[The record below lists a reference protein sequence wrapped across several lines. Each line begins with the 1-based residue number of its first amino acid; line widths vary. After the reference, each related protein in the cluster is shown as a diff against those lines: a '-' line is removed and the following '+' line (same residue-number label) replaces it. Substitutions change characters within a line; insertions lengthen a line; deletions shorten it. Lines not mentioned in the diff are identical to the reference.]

1 MRRQLITTVAA
12 VTSMVLLAFLIPLGY
27 LVALT
32 TEDRAVRGAILEL
45 DTLRSV
51 VGTQTPEAIGLAVDF
66 LNSQRIRRTT
76 VRLGDGTVLG
86 MEKPASPAER
96 LARARGSTVDA
107 EAVEGGREI
116 AAPVEGR
123 PEGLAV
129 ISVVIT
135 ADQLRQGVLRA
146 WGILGA
152 LGLGLFVLAIVVAD
166 RLARHIVGPTVEL
179 AAAAA
184 QLEAG
189 NLETRVTPGGPPETT
204 EVGHALNRL
213 AARIGELLSREREAV
228 ADLSHRLRTPV
239 AALRLDAEGLTDAD
253 ERARL
258 TDDVDALERMVD
270 DVIHEARR
278 PVREGAGGGCEAVS
292 VVRERVEFWR
302 VLAEDQDRRLQ
313 VRLPEERAQVAVSAQ
328 DLAAAVDV
336 MLGNVFS
343 HTEEGVPFRVTVEV
357 GSGCVAVIVSD
368 SGTGFPG
375 SEVLQ
380 RGRSGGGST
389 GLGLDIARRTAEASG
404 GRLLIARSGSGGA
417 EITLELG
424 TVPAH

>member
-1 MRRQLITTVAA
+1 VRRQLITTVAA

-86 MEKPASPAER
+86 VAKPPSPAER
-96 LARARGSTVDA
+96 LAGARGSTVDA
-107 EAVEGGREI
+107 EALEGGREI

-184 QLEAG
+184 RLEAG
-189 NLETRVTPGGPPETT
+189 DLETRVTPAGPPETT

-302 VLAEDQDRRLQ
+302 VLAEDQDRRMQ

-357 GSGCVAVIVSD
+357 GTGCVAVIVSD

-375 SEVLQ
+375 REVLQ

-404 GRLLIARSGSGGA
+404 GRLLIARSGTGGA